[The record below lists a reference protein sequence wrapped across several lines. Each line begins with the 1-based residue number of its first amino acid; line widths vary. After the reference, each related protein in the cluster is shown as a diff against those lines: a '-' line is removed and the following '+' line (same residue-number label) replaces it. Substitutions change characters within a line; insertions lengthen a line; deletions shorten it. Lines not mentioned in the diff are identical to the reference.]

1 MPQILVVERV
11 GDKVY
16 VYREDLKH
24 HAIVQ
29 EDVASNNRPV
39 AKRVDFDVFDSECNV
54 MRALDDGEWTSA
66 VIL

>member
-11 GDKVY
+11 GDTVY

-24 HAIVQ
+24 HAAVQ
-29 EDVASNNRPV
+29 EDAVSNARPV
-39 AKRVDFDVFDSECNV
+39 TKRVDFDVFDSECNV
-54 MRALDDGEWTSA
+54 MRALNDGEWTSA